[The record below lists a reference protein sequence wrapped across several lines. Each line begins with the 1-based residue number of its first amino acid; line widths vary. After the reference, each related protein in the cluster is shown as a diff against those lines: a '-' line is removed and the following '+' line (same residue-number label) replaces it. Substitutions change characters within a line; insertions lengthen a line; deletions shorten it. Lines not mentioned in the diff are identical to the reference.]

1 MGRKNTKKKGGDTD
15 RDRPNL
21 DNSGFNEEDDE
32 DVQLQMEE
40 TKQNDGKFEIIA

>member
-15 RDRPNL
+15 RQNTL

-32 DVQLQMEE
+32 DVNLQVEE
-40 TKQNDGKFEIIA
+40 NKQTEGK